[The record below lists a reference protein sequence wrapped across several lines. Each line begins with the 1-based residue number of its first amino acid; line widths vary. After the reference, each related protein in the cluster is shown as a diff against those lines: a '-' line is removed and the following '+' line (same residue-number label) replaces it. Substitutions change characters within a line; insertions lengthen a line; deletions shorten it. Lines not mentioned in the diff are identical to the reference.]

1 MGGNQTSNKN
11 KEILEQD
18 KQIVEQLIPF
28 ISIEINEQK
37 LDNSEEIKKE
47 TLISY
52 EGNLN
57 DYLIKKSKNKK
68 LEIEEIKDIFIQFNN
83 ELLNNYLKDKNYFHG
98 NIKMKNILYYK
109 NNNYF
114 KFHLIPKNK
123 IKKENENVNKNELKP
138 PEILKEKTN
147 HSNKIDIWNLGLILY
162 QLYEGKEFDY
172 KNDYELL
179 KNKIKNDNDD

>member
-47 TLISY
+47 KSIPY

-83 ELLNNYLKDKNYFHG
+83 ELLNNYFNDKNYFHG

-109 NNNYF
+109 NNKIIILNF
-114 KFHLIPKNK
+114 ILFLK
-123 IKKENENVNKNELKP
+123 IK
-138 PEILKEKTN
+138 
-147 HSNKIDIWNLGLILY
+147 
-162 QLYEGKEFDY
+162 
-172 KNDYELL
+172 
-179 KNKIKNDNDD
+179 